1 MAKSIS
7 EIQQKSDDKRGVR
20 SKGYKLPVTTI
31 ELIESLSKEAGLA
44 QSAIIT
50 KAIEMLAESFKK

>member
-20 SKGYKLPVTTI
+20 AKGYKLPVSTI
-31 ELIESLSKEAGLA
+31 ALIEGLAKDTGMA
-44 QSAIIT
+44 QSAVIT
-50 KAIEMLAESFKK
+50 KAIEMFSESLKK

>member
-31 ELIESLSKEAGLA
+31 ELIEALSKQAGIA
-44 QSAIIT
+44 QSAVIT
-50 KAIEMLAESFKK
+50 KAVELLSENLKK